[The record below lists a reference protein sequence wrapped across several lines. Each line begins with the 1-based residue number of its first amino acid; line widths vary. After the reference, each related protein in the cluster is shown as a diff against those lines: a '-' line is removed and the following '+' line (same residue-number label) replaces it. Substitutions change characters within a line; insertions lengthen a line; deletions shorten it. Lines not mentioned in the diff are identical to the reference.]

1 VNVARH
7 GSKFDANS
15 FLTRFSSLYLS
26 IHIYT
31 MATTTPANVF
41 PTGIKP
47 FAERK
52 HPKVIC
58 MFDVDGT
65 LTPARLQG
73 SKTMLDSLK
82 KLREY
87 TATAFVG
94 GSDFKKIE
102 WQLEILNEKSK
113 WILFESA
120 MRGGQS

>member
-1 VNVARH
+1 
-7 GSKFDANS
+7 
-15 FLTRFSSLYLS
+15 
-26 IHIYT
+26 
-31 MATTTPANVF
+31 MATTTSANVF
-41 PTGIKP
+41 PAGIKP

-73 SKTMLDSLK
+73 SKEMLASLK

-102 WQLEILNEKSK
+102 WQLEILGEKSASYSWSLQASIK
-113 WILFESA
+113 D
-120 MRGGQS
+120 

>member
-1 VNVARH
+1 
-7 GSKFDANS
+7 
-15 FLTRFSSLYLS
+15 
-26 IHIYT
+26 

-41 PTGIKP
+41 PKGIKP

-73 SKTMLDSLK
+73 SKEMLDSLK

-102 WQLEILNEKSK
+102 WQLEIMGEN
-113 WILFESA
+113 SA
-120 MRGGQS
+120 YHYSLQSLRCTTRPVTVTGTAG

>member
-1 VNVARH
+1 
-7 GSKFDANS
+7 
-15 FLTRFSSLYLS
+15 
-26 IHIYT
+26 

-41 PTGIKP
+41 PKGIKP
-47 FAERK
+47 FAERR

-73 SKTMLDSLK
+73 SKEMLDSLK
-82 KLREY
+82 RLRGY

-102 WQLEILNEKSK
+102 WQLEILNEKSTFDHQEEGK
-113 WILFESA
+113 VIAEA
-120 MRGGQS
+120 QSSTTGITVSPRMD

>member
-1 VNVARH
+1 
-7 GSKFDANS
+7 
-15 FLTRFSSLYLS
+15 
-26 IHIYT
+26 

-41 PTGIKP
+41 PAGIKP

-52 HPKVIC
+52 HPKTIC

-73 SKTMLDSLK
+73 SPEMLQSLK

-94 GSDFKKIE
+94 GSNFPKIE
-102 WQLEILNEKSK
+102 WQLEIIGEKS
-113 WILFESA
+113 
-120 MRGGQS
+120 QSQSLPSLTYTTWPVLCLELTS

>member
-1 VNVARH
+1 
-7 GSKFDANS
+7 
-15 FLTRFSSLYLS
+15 
-26 IHIYT
+26 

-41 PTGIKP
+41 PKGIKP

-73 SKTMLDSLK
+73 SKEMLDSLK

-113 WILFESA
+113 PINLHH
-120 MRGGQS
+120 RRGQS

>member
-1 VNVARH
+1 
-7 GSKFDANS
+7 
-15 FLTRFSSLYLS
+15 
-26 IHIYT
+26 

-41 PTGIKP
+41 PQGIKP

-73 SKTMLDSLK
+73 SKTMLESLK

-102 WQLEILNEKSK
+102 WQLEILNEKS
-113 WILFESA
+113 ISLFYTKS
-120 MRGGQS
+120 RV